1 MLSLSER
8 RQAELQYAALSAT
21 PRNIPRITALS
32 FPVRK
37 RIGRYEIC
45 SQLGAGGMG
54 EVYLA
59 NDTKL
64 DRKVAL
70 KILPTEVVESSKT
83 MERVRRFVQEAKAA
97 SALNH
102 PNILTIYEIDEIE
115 SEQFIATEFI
125 DGETLRDRIR
135 TSPLKP
141 LDALDVGIQVAGALW
156 ATHSV
161 GIIHRDIKPDNI
173 MLRRDGIVKVLDFG
187 LAKLTRERE
196 RQYIE
201 TDSLAPTQ
209 NFINTGV
216 GVVLG
221 TAHYMSPEQA
231 RGLEVDHRTDIW
243 SLGCVL
249 YEMISGRQPFHGPTT
264 IDVMSGILDRE
275 PESLLTHLPEGPHDL
290 DRVVAR
296 ALRKD
301 REERYQTVKDLLT
314 DLKDL
319 KRAVETQSYRSF
331 ASRPIGAISAETVP
345 EKSIAVLYF
354 ENMNSE
360 KDSDYFCAGMTEDI
374 ITDLSKIKELKVV
387 SRTDVLPFRKKEVNT
402 RQVGEALRVNYIL
415 EGSVRTAGN
424 RIRITAQLLS
434 LRDGYHLWAE
444 RFDRLVEDIFDLQN
458 EVSQKIVDALKVSLT
473 DRERQLLTQKPTD
486 DLRAYDFYMRGRE
499 LLYLKGRK
507 NTESAI
513 DMFQSAIAVDPGF
526 ASPCAGLAEAY
537 SAMYEWYDGHSSWLS
552 KAIEMNQKALALEP
566 TSLDAKFGIA
576 MVYFHHRR
584 FTDST
589 RTIEEILR
597 ENSEFYPGYLR
608 LGMIAE
614 LSNDLE
620 GALKYYRRA
629 AELKPYDED
638 AWRYLAGV
646 YLKLAKVDSA
656 ERAAL
661 KVIEITSR
669 KLEAS
674 LDDIIVMS
682 RLAEAYARFGSKEE
696 ANATLKRVLELE
708 PNDGLAVYNCS
719 CAYALLGDNA
729 SSLVLLRKAFE
740 NGFRTVAHWARMDS
754 AFHSM
759 RGDQEFQKLLTELH

>member
-1 MLSLSER
+1 
-8 RQAELQYAALSAT
+8 
-21 PRNIPRITALS
+21 
-32 FPVRK
+32 
-37 RIGRYEIC
+37 
-45 SQLGAGGMG
+45 MG

-59 NDTKL
+59 QDTKL

-70 KILPTEVVESSKT
+70 KILPRDVVEMKT
-83 MERVRRFVQEAKAA
+83 GDRVRRFVQEAKAA

-102 PNILTIYEIDEIE
+102 PNILTIYEIDEID
-115 SEQFIATEFI
+115 SEQFIATEFV

-135 TSPLKP
+135 AAPFKP
-141 LDALDVGIQVAGALW
+141 GEALDVGIQIASALS

-187 LAKLTRERE
+187 LAKLTRER
-196 RQYIE
+196 QTTE

-209 NFINTGV
+209 NFMTAV
-216 GVVLG
+216 GMVLG
-221 TAHYMSPEQA
+221 TAQYMSPEQA
-231 RGLEVDHRTDIW
+231 RGIEVDARTDIW

-249 YEMISGRQPFHGPTT
+249 YEMIARHQPFSGPTT
-264 IDVMSGILDRE
+264 IDMMSGILNRE
-275 PESLLTHLPEGPHDL
+275 PESLLPHLSEGPREL
-290 DRVVAR
+290 DRVVCR

-301 REERYQTVKDLLT
+301 REERYQTIKDLLT

-319 KRAVETQSYRSF
+319 KRELETQSHRVYV
-331 ASRPIGAISAETVP
+331 SREISAESVP

-360 KDSDYFCAGMTEDI
+360 DDSDYFCAGMTEDI

-415 EGSVRTAGN
+415 EGSVRKAGN
-424 RIRITAQLLS
+424 RIRITAQLIS
-434 LRDGYHLWAE
+434 VRDGYHLWAE

-458 EVSQKIVDALKVSLT
+458 EVSQKIVDALKISLT
-473 DRERQLLTQKPTD
+473 DSERQLLTQKPTD

-499 LLYLKGRK
+499 LLYLKGRR

-513 DMFQSAIAVDPGF
+513 EMFESAVAIDPGF
-526 ASPCAGLAEAY
+526 ASSYAGLAESY
-537 SAMYEWYDGHSSWLS
+537 SSMYEWYDGNSSWLS
-552 KAIEMNQKALALEP
+552 RAIETNQKALELEP
-566 TSLDAKFGIA
+566 TSLEAKFGIA
-576 MVYFHHRR
+576 MVYFHHQR
-584 FTDST
+584 FAESK
-589 RTIEEILR
+589 RTIEEILK

-614 LSNDLE
+614 RSNDLE

-638 AWRYLAGV
+638 AWRFLAGIHR
-646 YLKLAKVDSA
+646 KLGNVKAA
-656 ERAAL
+656 EQVAL
-661 KVIEITSR
+661 KVVEITSR

-674 LDDIIVMS
+674 LEDIIVMS

-696 ANATLKRVLELE
+696 ATAAIRRVLELA
-708 PNDGLAVYNCS
+708 PTDGLAVYNCS
-719 CAYALLGDNA
+719 CAYALLGETEA
-729 SSLVLLRKAFE
+729 SLLLLRRAFE
-740 NGFRTVAHWARMDS
+740 SGFRTVAHWARTDS

-759 RGDQEFQKLLTELH
+759 YEDQQFQQLLTELQ